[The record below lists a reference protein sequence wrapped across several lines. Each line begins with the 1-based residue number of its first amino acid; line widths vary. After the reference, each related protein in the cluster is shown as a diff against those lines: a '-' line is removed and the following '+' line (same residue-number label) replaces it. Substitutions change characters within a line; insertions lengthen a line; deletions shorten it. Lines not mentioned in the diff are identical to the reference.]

1 MNPKK
6 NRASKAVAIAGCV
19 ATLFLCGNAMAV
31 ITFDDLPGFAVPNG
45 YQGFNWNG
53 FFAIDGDNP
62 ANNASG
68 YHAGVVSPHNVAFNG
83 FGNPAIV
90 SDTLFNL
97 NSGYFTAAWND
108 NLQVQVIGRL
118 LGVDVY
124 NNTYVLSATA
134 PTFIAFNYL
143 GIDEVKFISSGGT
156 HHSGYS
162 GGSGEIFAMDN
173 LDISAVPEPST
184 WYAGIGVSMALLSA
198 FVRRTRK

>member
-1 MNPKK
+1 MNSKT

-19 ATLFLCGNAMAV
+19 ATLFFCGNARAV
-31 ITFDDLPGFAVPNG
+31 ITFDDLPQFAVPNG
-45 YQGFNWNG
+45 YQGFNWNN
-53 FFAIDGDNP
+53 FFAVAGDDPAVNP
-62 ANNASG
+62 SG
-68 YHAGVVSPHNVAFNG
+68 YQAAVVSPHNVAFNG

-90 SDTLFNL
+90 SDSHLFNL
-97 NSGYFTAAWND
+97 NSGYFTAAWKD

-118 LGVDVY
+118 LGLDVY
-124 NNTYVLSATA
+124 NNTYVLSTTS

-143 GIDEVKFISSGGT
+143 GIDEVKFVSSGGT
-156 HHSGYS
+156 HHF
-162 GGSGEIFAMDN
+162 GSGEEFAMDN